1 MLPIANP
8 GENGI
13 EDDPRLPW
21 YEPQGSYTD
30 TYSVINRGHGGSRKD
45 AWRTTHAQEGVNWDG
60 IVMRNKN
67 KCITDNWDESKDG
80 CYDSV
85 IAESMTVT
93 QGLRTNK
100 KMIDPIK
107 EADMPKRGEAGYD
120 PTRKYRGICDVP
132 THNLLCLIKEG
143 GKDVVVDETTWPNE
157 SPSDMHNRTKGKRT
171 GKGGQH
177 VLAVDARR
185 RYVYAYTPRHK
196 YFEKEPTFTQQ
207 GQAEVKRLS
216 DDMTKLIKGAP
227 RPESDKRRQIWTQM
241 PHLTFDNHFSGDPV
255 IQHVGENGGRAHG
268 LPPVIA
274 CRRTFPSSTCMPRR
288 ARS

>member
-1 MLPIANP
+1 MTTKDALFFWQLLLPIANP

-93 QGLRTNK
+93 LS
-100 KMIDPIK
+100 
-107 EADMPKRGEAGYD
+107 
-120 PTRKYRGICDVP
+120 
-132 THNLLCLIKEG
+132 EG
-143 GKDVVVDETTWPNE
+143 
-157 SPSDMHNRTKGKRT
+157 
-171 GKGGQH
+171 
-177 VLAVDARR
+177 
-185 RYVYAYTPRHK
+185 
-196 YFEKEPTFTQQ
+196 
-207 GQAEVKRLS
+207 
-216 DDMTKLIKGAP
+216 
-227 RPESDKRRQIWTQM
+227 
-241 PHLTFDNHFSGDPV
+241 
-255 IQHVGENGGRAHG
+255 
-268 LPPVIA
+268 
-274 CRRTFPSSTCMPRR
+274 
-288 ARS
+288 